1 MAGRIILFEE
11 AAILNLRTTAV
22 FEFQMV
28 TKSLTL
34 ISEKLCQLSK
44 GWKLIYKKNMLL
56 NFPRKNPKVAEF
68 NFPWITTVSLTL

>member
-1 MAGRIILFEE
+1 MVFKANCKRQFQVRRLALIFCDLYRFSYENMAGRIILFEE

-34 ISEKLCQLSK
+34 ISEKLCLS
-44 GWKLIYKKNMLL
+44 IY
-56 NFPRKNPKVAEF
+56 
-68 NFPWITTVSLTL
+68 